1 MKETQPTEDWLDVR
15 LREEMPYIDDSG
27 FTRRVMKQLPRR
39 GSWRVQ
45 RSIIIFVATILSA
58 VVAYFASGEGWFVR
72 EAVARA
78 LTFPPLVVLGMSL
91 AFGLLVLGAGL
102 WAALTRVRGGQVA

>member
-1 MKETQPTEDWLDVR
+1 MNESSQVEDWLDAR
-15 LREEMPYIDDSG
+15 LREEAPYIDDAG
-27 FTRRVMKQLPRR
+27 FTARVMKQLPRH

-45 RSIIIFVATILSA
+45 RAIIILVATVLSA

-78 LTFPPLVVLGMSL
+78 LTFPPLVVLGIASGC
-91 AFGLLVLGAGL
+91 GLLVLAAGL
-102 WAALTRVRGGQVA
+102 WAALTRQRGELA